1 MSSGDEVRWHRL
13 RDESSE
19 LARRVE
25 RGLEAVAKI
34 HRYNPSPDIHGRPCC
49 SYETEEKRVEC
60 RLRKGG
66 NFSPVLF
73 LLQGNL
79 Y

>member
-1 MSSGDEVRWHRL
+1 MSSGDEVRRHRL